1 MPKNFF
7 QDLADKLQAS
17 LPDGVKNAQGEA
29 ERLVKEGVDSAL
41 SNFKLVRYDEFEI
54 QQKVLLK
61 TREKL
66 EALTKRVE
74 ALEAL
79 LAATAVQNSD
89 IVMIDESIKV
99 SEAKDESIAVTET
112 VEVSIVTTEDASLEK
127 NEKAGE
133 KLEGNSSEKSSEE
146 PNEKP
151 NENLSEKHSRQD

>member
-74 ALEAL
+74 VLEAL
-79 LAATAVQNSD
+79 LAANTMQNSD
-89 IVMIDESIKV
+89 VVMIDESISV
-99 SEAKDESIAVTET
+99 IDAEGEVEDAALAVTET
-112 VEVSIVTTEDASLEK
+112 VEISIATTEDESSEK
-127 NEKAGE
+127 NENIDE
-133 KLEGNSSEKSSEE
+133 KLD
-146 PNEKP
+146 
-151 NENLSEKHSRQD
+151 ENLSGKH

>member
-79 LAATAVQNSD
+79 LAATAVQSSD
-89 IVMIDESIKV
+89 VVMIDESIKV
-99 SEAKDESIAVTET
+99 TGTEDDSIAVTET
-112 VEVSIVTTEDASLEK
+112 VEVSIVTAEEASLVQ
-127 NEKAGE
+127 NENIDQ
-133 KLEGNSSEKSSEE
+133 KLDEKSSETS
-146 PNEKP
+146 NENP
-151 NENLSEKHSRQD
+151 SENLSGKR

>member
-74 ALEAL
+74 VLEAL
-79 LAATAVQNSD
+79 LAANTMQNSD
-89 IVMIDESIKV
+89 VVMIDESISV
-99 SEAKDESIAVTET
+99 IDAEGEVEDAALAVTET
-112 VEVSIVTTEDASLEK
+112 VEISIATTEDESSEK
-127 NEKAGE
+127 NENIDE
-133 KLEGNSSEKSSEE
+133 KLDEK
-146 PNEKP
+146 
-151 NENLSEKHSRQD
+151 LSGKH

>member
-79 LAATAVQNSD
+79 LAATAVQSSD
-89 IVMIDESIKV
+89 VVMIDESIKV
-99 SEAKDESIAVTET
+99 IEAEDDSIAVTET
-112 VEVSIVTTEDASLEK
+112 VEVSIVTAEEASLVQ
-127 NEKAGE
+127 NENIDQ
-133 KLEGNSSEKSSEE
+133 KLDEKSSETS
-146 PNEKP
+146 NENP
-151 NENLSEKHSRQD
+151 SENLSGKR

>member
-74 ALEAL
+74 VLEAL
-79 LAATAVQNSD
+79 LAANTMQNSD
-89 IVMIDESIKV
+89 VVMIDESIAV
-99 SEAKDESIAVTET
+99 IDAEGEVEDAALAVTET
-112 VEVSIVTTEDASLEK
+112 VEISIATTEDESSEK
-127 NEKAGE
+127 NENIDE
-133 KLEGNSSEKSSEE
+133 KLD
-146 PNEKP
+146 
-151 NENLSEKHSRQD
+151 ENLSGKH

>member
-7 QDLADKLQAS
+7 QELADKLQAS

-41 SNFKLVRYDEFEI
+41 SNFKLVRYEEFEI

-79 LAATAVQNSD
+79 LAANAVQPSD
-89 IVMIDESIKV
+89 VVMIDESIKV
-99 SEAKDESIAVTET
+99 TEVEDDAVSVTET
-112 VEVSIVTTEDASLEK
+112 VEVNIVTTAEESLEE
-127 NEKAGE
+127 NEKADE
-133 KLEGNSSEKSSEE
+133 KSSEKS
-146 PNEKP
+146 
-151 NENLSEKHSRQD
+151 NENFRGKH

>member
-29 ERLVKEGVDSAL
+29 ERLVKEAVDSAL

-66 EALTKRVE
+66 EALTKQVE

-79 LAATAVQNSD
+79 LAANTMQNSD
-89 IVMIDESIKV
+89 VILMDESIKV
-99 SEAKDESIAVTET
+99 TEAKDESIAVTET
-112 VEVSIVTTEDASLEK
+112 VEVSIVTT
-127 NEKAGE
+127 
-133 KLEGNSSEKSSEE
+133 
-146 PNEKP
+146 
-151 NENLSEKHSRQD
+151 

>member
-74 ALEAL
+74 TLEAL
-79 LAATAVQNSD
+79 LATNTMQNSD
-89 IVMIDESIKV
+89 VVMIDESIAV
-99 SEAKDESIAVTET
+99 TDAEGEGEDAVLAVTET
-112 VEVSIVTTEDASLEK
+112 VEVSIVATEDESLEQ
-127 NEKAGE
+127 NEK
-133 KLEGNSSEKSSEE
+133 N
-146 PNEKP
+146 
-151 NENLSEKHSRQD
+151 R